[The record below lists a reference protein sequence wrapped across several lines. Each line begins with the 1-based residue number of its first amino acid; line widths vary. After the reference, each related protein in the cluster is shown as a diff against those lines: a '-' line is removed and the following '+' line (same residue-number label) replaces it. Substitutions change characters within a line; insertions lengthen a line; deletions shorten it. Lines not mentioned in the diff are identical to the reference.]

1 MKKMGIGLLLLFVVF
16 GLAGCGEKKEA
27 TTESSAAKQDNPL
40 EGLSEKDVVS
50 EEETEVDGETI
61 VIKTLKD
68 GQTIALPKGMTI
80 DDAKKEQENG
90 NGELSV
96 HEEETSKDPEK

>member
-50 EEETEVDGETI
+50 EEETEVDGEKI

-68 GQTIALPKGMTI
+68 GQTIALPSMTRRRNKKTGTESFRFMKKRR
-80 DDAKKEQENG
+80 AKIRKNR
-90 NGELSV
+90 
-96 HEEETSKDPEK
+96 D